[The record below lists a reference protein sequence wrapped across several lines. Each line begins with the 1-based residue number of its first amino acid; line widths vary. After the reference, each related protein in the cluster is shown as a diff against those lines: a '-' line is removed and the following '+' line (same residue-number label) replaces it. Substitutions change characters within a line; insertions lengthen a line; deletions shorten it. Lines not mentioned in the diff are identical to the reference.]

1 MATLLEVRNL
11 VTEFRSDIYDV
22 KAVNDV
28 SFTVHKGRTLG
39 IVGESGSGKSVTSLS
54 VMRLIQTPPGQITG
68 GQVLFHEDNGTVTD
82 LLKISE
88 ETMRTYR
95 GNKIAMIFQEPMTS
109 LNPVFTCGDQII
121 EAIRLHQRV
130 SKDEARMR
138 TLKLLK
144 EVQLPRPES
153 MMTSYPHQLSGGQ
166 KQRVMIAMAMS
177 CNPSLLIADEPTTAL
192 DVTVQATILDLM
204 RQLQQQHGMSMMFIT
219 HDLGVIAEIADDVIV
234 MYKGKIVET
243 GTVQEI
249 FENPQHPYTKGLLAC
264 RPRLDKKLKIL
275 PTVRDFMDE
284 TETGEISVRS
294 QTSVD
299 ALLHE
304 LEFSPTEIAD
314 RNSRLAQ
321 MKPLLDVQDLQ
332 VYFPI
337 KSGVFGRTAGHVKAV
352 DGITFNVKPGETLGL
367 VGESGCGK
375 TTTGRAVLRLVEPTG
390 GNVMFDGKDVRSLSS
405 ADLKNLRKDFQIIFQ
420 DPYSSL
426 NPRLSVGSAIMEVL
440 TVHNIGANDAER
452 KEHVLYL
459 LDKVNLLPRHFSNY
473 PHEFSGGQRQRICI
487 ARALA
492 LKPKLLIC
500 DESVSA
506 LDVSVQAQVLN
517 LLVDL
522 RDEFKLTYIFISHDL
537 SVVKFISDRIAVMNA
552 GRIVEMD
559 TSNEL
564 YAQPKDDYTRR
575 LIHAIPTGS
584 LEAIRAR
591 TKERPRA

>member
-1 MATLLEVRNL
+1 
-11 VTEFRSDIYDV
+11 
-22 KAVNDV
+22 
-28 SFTVHKGRTLG
+28 
-39 IVGESGSGKSVTSLS
+39 
-54 VMRLIQTPPGQITG
+54 
-68 GQVLFHEDNGTVTD
+68 
-82 LLKISE
+82 
-88 ETMRTYR
+88 
-95 GNKIAMIFQEPMTS
+95 
-109 LNPVFTCGDQII
+109 
-121 EAIRLHQRV
+121 
-130 SKDEARMR
+130 
-138 TLKLLK
+138 
-144 EVQLPRPES
+144 
-153 MMTSYPHQLSGGQ
+153 
-166 KQRVMIAMAMS
+166 
-177 CNPSLLIADEPTTAL
+177 
-192 DVTVQATILDLM
+192 
-204 RQLQQQHGMSMMFIT
+204 
-219 HDLGVIAEIADDVIV
+219 
-234 MYKGKIVET
+234 
-243 GTVQEI
+243 
-249 FENPQHPYTKGLLAC
+249 
-264 RPRLDKKLKIL
+264 
-275 PTVRDFMDE
+275 MDE

-337 KSGVFGRTAGHVKAV
+337 KSGVFGRTAGYVKAV

-552 GRIVEMD
+552 GKIVEMD
-559 TSNEL
+559 TANEL

-591 TKERPRA
+591 TKERPLA